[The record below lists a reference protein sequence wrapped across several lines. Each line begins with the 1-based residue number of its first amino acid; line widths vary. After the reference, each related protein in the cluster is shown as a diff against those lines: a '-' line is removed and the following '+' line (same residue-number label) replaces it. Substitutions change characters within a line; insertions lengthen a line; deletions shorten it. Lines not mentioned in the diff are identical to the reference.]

1 MAENSDSR
9 DSDNSWV
16 IAGSGGFPVE
26 TVGPELGAAT
36 QTPADEE
43 PAGHTLPKGHHTE
56 ASASPG
62 KKSEGSQLNTS
73 PSPEEAEFK
82 VDPQRGD
89 QVTPEPALCSAKYI
103 DSELNQYNRPT
114 SQTACFSAAGWTCT
128 DPAPAAPFPLSCDSE
143 EYPRETPS
151 PAASPR
157 PGALG
162 DEAPEIQA
170 QEGPGSKGPK
180 LGSDTNTPG
189 SAPTGRAGEPQ
200 EEGSSGEDDAEG
212 LRRQQPQDSRQAPWG
227 PAERRGAEAAS
238 DGESG
243 LSVNSCLLGVLAL
256 LGIGL
261 LAFSG
266 AIYDPGDGPMDPGDI
281 PDGEQQP
288 LAAGVKDWL
297 QQPPLD
303 TAGDPQSLH
312 SMSLLLDKL
321 AKENQDIR
329 LMQAELQA
337 QKDELQALLQKSE
350 GEKASVGSQQQS
362 LAGEN
367 ARLHQALQQAAEAHR
382 SAQAE
387 LRELREQLQGLER
400 EGAAETPRPSEG
412 LAAERPHEEQLL
424 PQELARQRGLL
435 GSVRREL
442 EEALQRAQGSGG
454 TEQLLV
460 QLAGVEQR
468 LAQELQRA
476 ESWEQT
482 DSGGRGGEG
491 RGATEPSR
499 PPWLEPP
506 KADKKEG
513 GWHKRQETREER
525 RRRHGD
531 PGGRERREQDGA
543 KPPKRQEQ
551 PEPHRRQGLRD
562 TKPAKDQNGQR
573 RAGGGKGALQG
584 PHEHNVFWE
593 PPRLQRYRAPQGCTG
608 VADCA
613 RQEGLELFG
622 AELAPV
628 QKGQFLQLLQG
639 YMAGLGWGQHYAGL
653 AARLDGAFASDGTFA
668 HDHLR
673 FRHFVEDVE
682 ELLEEL
688 AEQEQG
694 DEEAADDFEEYVL
707 RHYGGDG
714 FARKERA
721 RRRAKQQSKE
731 RHGHGPRG
739 KENSPPDK
747 G

>member
-16 IAGSGGFPVE
+16 IAGSEGLPVE
-26 TVGPELGAAT
+26 TVGPELGTVA
-36 QTPADEE
+36 QTPVDEE
-43 PAGHTLPKGHHTE
+43 PGRHALPQGHSAEDVHTAG
-56 ASASPG
+56 ASPG
-62 KKSEGSQLNTS
+62 RKSEGSQLNMS
-73 PSPEEAEFK
+73 PGLEEAEFK
-82 VDPQRGD
+82 
-89 QVTPEPALCSAKYI
+89 
-103 DSELNQYNRPT
+103 
-114 SQTACFSAAGWTCT
+114 
-128 DPAPAAPFPLSCDSE
+128 DSE
-143 EYPRETPS
+143 ECPQETPS

-157 PGALG
+157 PGAPG
-162 DEAPEIQA
+162 REAPEIPT
-170 QEGPGSKGPK
+170 QEGPGSEDPE

-189 SAPTGRAGEPQ
+189 SAPTGRAGEPP
-200 EEGSSGEDDAEG
+200 EEVSSSEDDAEG
-212 LRRQQPQDSRQAPWG
+212 LRRRQLRDSHRAPCG
-227 PAERRGAEAAS
+227 PAERRGAEAAG

-256 LGIGL
+256 LGVGL

-266 AIYDPGDGPMDPGDI
+266 AIYDPGDGPTESMDPGDI
-281 PDGEQQP
+281 PDGEPQP
-288 LAAGVKDWL
+288 LAAGAKDWL
-297 QQPPLD
+297 PQPPLD
-303 TAGDPQSLH
+303 PAGDHQSLH

-350 GEKASVGSQQQS
+350 GEKASAGSQQQS

-367 ARLHQALQQAAEAHR
+367 VRLHQALQQAAEAHR

-387 LRELREQLQGLER
+387 LQVLREQLQGLER
-400 EGAAETPRPSEG
+400 EGAAETPRPQ
-412 LAAERPHEEQLL
+412 EEQLL
-424 PQELARQRGLL
+424 HQELAKQRGLL
-435 GSVRREL
+435 GSVWREL
-442 EEALQRAQGSGG
+442 EGALQRARGSGG
-454 TEQLLV
+454 MEQLRV
-460 QLAGVEQR
+460 ELAGVEQR
-468 LAQELQRA
+468 VAQELQRV
-476 ESWEQT
+476 ESWEQNY
-482 DSGGRGGEG
+482 SEGRGGEG

-499 PPWLEPP
+499 PPRQEPP

-513 GWHKRQETREER
+513 GWHKRPEAREER

-531 PGGRERREQDGA
+531 PGGREQDGA
-543 KPPKRQEQ
+543 KRPKRREQ
-551 PEPHRRQGLRD
+551 PEPHSRQEPRD

-573 RAGGGKGALQG
+573 RAGGGKGALRG
-584 PHEHNVFWE
+584 SHEHNVFWE
-593 PPRLQRYRAPQGCTG
+593 PPRLQRYRAPQGCAG

-653 AARLDGAFASDGTFA
+653 AAQLDGAFASDGTFA
-668 HDHLR
+668 HDRLR

-714 FARKERA
+714 FTKKERE

-731 RHGHGPRG
+731 LRGHGPPRDRDGHRG

>member
-1 MAENSDSR
+1 MAENADLR

-16 IAGSGGFPVE
+16 ITGSEGLPVE
-26 TVGPELGAAT
+26 TVGPELDTVT

-43 PAGHTLPKGHHTE
+43 PAGHTLPKGHSTEDVHT
-56 ASASPG
+56 G
-62 KKSEGSQLNTS
+62 RKREGSQLNTS
-73 PSPEEAEFK
+73 PGPEEAEFK
-82 VDPQRGD
+82 
-89 QVTPEPALCSAKYI
+89 
-103 DSELNQYNRPT
+103 
-114 SQTACFSAAGWTCT
+114 
-128 DPAPAAPFPLSCDSE
+128 DSE
-143 EYPRETPS
+143 ECPQETLS
-151 PAASPR
+151 LAASPR
-157 PGALG
+157 PGAPG
-162 DEAPEIQA
+162 HEVPEIQA
-170 QEGPGSKGPK
+170 QDGPGSEDPE
-180 LGSDTNTPG
+180 LGSDTNTLG
-189 SAPTGRAGEPQ
+189 SVSSGRAGEPL
-200 EEGSSGEDDAEG
+200 EEVSSSEDDAEG
-212 LRRQQPQDSRQAPWG
+212 LHQQQLRDSHRAPCG
-227 PAERRGAEAAS
+227 PAECRGAEAAG

-256 LGIGL
+256 LGVGL

-266 AIYDPGDGPMDPGDI
+266 PTESMDPGDI

-288 LAAGVKDWL
+288 LALGVKDWL

-303 TAGDPQSLH
+303 PAGDPQSLH

-350 GEKASVGSQQQS
+350 GEKALAGSQQQS

-387 LRELREQLQGLER
+387 LQVLREQLQGLEQ
-400 EGAAETPRPSEG
+400 EGAAETPR
-412 LAAERPHEEQLL
+412 AAPELPHEEQLL
-424 PQELARQRGLL
+424 FQELAKQRGLL

-442 EEALQRAQGSGG
+442 EGVLQRAQGSGRM
-454 TEQLLV
+454 EQLRV
-460 QLAGVEQR
+460 ELAGLEQQ
-468 LAQELQRA
+468 LAQELQRV
-476 ESWEQT
+476 ESWEQNY
-482 DSGGRGGEG
+482 SKGRSGEG

-499 PPWLEPP
+499 PRRQEPP
-506 KADKKEG
+506 KTDKKEG
-513 GWHKRQETREER
+513 GWHKRSEAREER
-525 RRRHGD
+525 RRQDGD
-531 PGGRERREQDGA
+531 PGGREQDAA
-543 KPPKRQEQ
+543 KHPKRREQ
-551 PEPHRRQGLRD
+551 PEPHRRQGPRD

-573 RAGGGKGALQG
+573 RAGGGKAALRG
-584 PHEHNVFWE
+584 PHEHNIFWE
-593 PPRLQRYRAPQGCTG
+593 PLQLQRYRVPQGCTG
-608 VADCA
+608 VAGCA

-628 QKGQFLQLLQG
+628 QKGQFLQLLQS
-639 YMAGLGWGQHYAGL
+639 YMAGLDWGQHFAGV
-653 AARLDGAFASDGTFA
+653 AAWLDGAFASDGTFA
-668 HDHLR
+668 HDRLR

-714 FARKERA
+714 FTKKESE
-721 RRRAKQQSKE
+721 RRRAKQRSKQL
-731 RHGHGPRG
+731 HGHGPLRDRDGHRG

>member
-43 PAGHTLPKGHHTE
+43 PAGHTVPKGHHTE

-73 PSPEEAEFK
+73 PCPEEAEFK
-82 VDPQRGD
+82 
-89 QVTPEPALCSAKYI
+89 
-103 DSELNQYNRPT
+103 
-114 SQTACFSAAGWTCT
+114 
-128 DPAPAAPFPLSCDSE
+128 DSE

-162 DEAPEIQA
+162 HEASEIQA
-170 QEGPGSKGPK
+170 QEGPGSEGPK
-180 LGSDTNTPG
+180 LGSDTNTSG

-200 EEGSSGEDDAEG
+200 EEGSSSEDDAAG
-212 LRRQQPQDSRQAPWG
+212 LRWQQPQDSRQAPWG
-227 PAERRGAEAAS
+227 PAERRGAQAAS

-243 LSVNSCLLGVLAL
+243 LRVNSCLLGVLAL

-266 AIYDPGDGPMDPGDI
+266 AIYDPGDGPIESMDPRDI

-367 ARLHQALQQAAEAHR
+367 ARLQQALQQAAEAHR

-387 LRELREQLQGLER
+387 LRALREQLQGLEQG
-400 EGAAETPRPSEG
+400 GAAETPRPREG
-412 LAAERPHEEQLL
+412 LGAERPPEEQLL

-454 TEQLLV
+454 T
-460 QLAGVEQR
+460 
-468 LAQELQRA
+468 
-476 ESWEQT
+476 
-482 DSGGRGGEG
+482 
-491 RGATEPSR
+491 GAAA
-499 PPWLEPP
+499 
-506 KADKKEG
+506 ADRKEG
-513 GWHKRQETREER
+513 GWHKRQETRAER

-562 TKPAKDQNGQR
+562 ARPAKDQNGQR

-593 PPRLQRYRAPQGCTG
+593 PPRLQRYRAPQGCSG
-608 VADCA
+608 GAGCA
-613 RQEGLELFG
+613 RHEGLELLG
-622 AELAPV
+622 AELASV
-628 QKGQFLQLLQG
+628 QRGQFLRLLKG
-639 YMAGLGWGQHYAGL
+639 YMAGLGWGQHFSGL
-653 AARLDGAFASDGTFA
+653 AARLDGAFA
-668 HDHLR
+668 HDHPR
-673 FRHFVEDVE
+673 FRHVVEE
-682 ELLEEL
+682 LAELLEEL

-707 RHYGGDG
+707 QRYGGDG

-721 RRRAKQQSKE
+721 RRRATQQSKE
-731 RHGHGPRG
+731 RRGHGPPRDRDGPRG

>member
-43 PAGHTLPKGHHTE
+43 PAGHSVPKGHHTE

-73 PSPEEAEFK
+73 PCPEEAEFK
-82 VDPQRGD
+82 
-89 QVTPEPALCSAKYI
+89 
-103 DSELNQYNRPT
+103 
-114 SQTACFSAAGWTCT
+114 
-128 DPAPAAPFPLSCDSE
+128 DSE

-151 PAASPR
+151 SAASPR

-162 DEAPEIQA
+162 HEAPEIQA
-170 QEGPGSKGPK
+170 QEGPRSEGPK

-200 EEGSSGEDDAEG
+200 EEGSSSEDDAPG
-212 LRRQQPQDSRQAPWG
+212 LRRQQPQDSRQALWG
-227 PAERRGAEAAS
+227 PAECRGAEAAS

-243 LSVNSCLLGVLAL
+243 LRVNSCLLGVLAL

-266 AIYDPGDGPMDPGDI
+266 AIYDPGDGPIESMDPRDI

-387 LRELREQLQGLER
+387 LRELREQLQGLEQ
-400 EGAAETPRPSEG
+400 EGAAETLRPREG
-412 LAAERPHEEQLL
+412 LAAERPPEEQLL

-454 TEQLLV
+454 TERLRAE
-460 QLAGVEQR
+460 LAGVEQR

-482 DSGGRGGEG
+482 DGGGRGGEG

-506 KADKKEG
+506 KADRKEG
-513 GWHKRQETREER
+513 GWHKRQETRAER

-543 KPPKRQEQ
+543 KPPKRQ
-551 PEPHRRQGLRD
+551 GLRD
-562 TKPAKDQNGQR
+562 ARLAKNQNGQR

-593 PPRLQRYRAPQGCTG
+593 PPRLQRYRAPQGC
-608 VADCA
+608 A
-613 RQEGLELFG
+613 RQEGLELLG
-622 AELAPV
+622 AELASV
-628 QKGQFLQLLQG
+628 QQGQFLRLLKG
-639 YMAGLGWGQHYAGL
+639 YMAGLGWGQHFSGL
-653 AARLDGAFASDGTFA
+653 AAQLDGAFA
-668 HDHLR
+668 HDHPR
-673 FRHFVEDVE
+673 FRHVVE
-682 ELLEEL
+682 ELAELL

-707 RHYGGDG
+707 QRCGGDG

-731 RHGHGPRG
+731 RRGHGPPRDRDGPRG

>member
-1 MAENSDSR
+1 MSCASWESPGWDLGCPGTGAGMAENWDSR

-16 IAGSGGFPVE
+16 IAGSEGLPVE
-26 TVGPELGAAT
+26 TVGPELATVT

-43 PAGHTLPKGHHTE
+43 PAGHALPKGHSAEDVHL
-56 ASASPG
+56 AGASPG
-62 KKSEGSQLNTS
+62 RKSEGSQLNTS
-73 PSPEEAEFK
+73 LGPEEAEFK
-82 VDPQRGD
+82 
-89 QVTPEPALCSAKYI
+89 
-103 DSELNQYNRPT
+103 
-114 SQTACFSAAGWTCT
+114 
-128 DPAPAAPFPLSCDSE
+128 DSE
-143 EYPRETPS
+143 ECPQETLS
-151 PAASPR
+151 LAASPR
-157 PGALG
+157 PGAPG
-162 DEAPEIQA
+162 HEAPETQA
-170 QEGPGSKGPK
+170 QEGPGSEDPE
-180 LGSDTNTPG
+180 LGSDTNTLG
-189 SAPTGRAGEPQ
+189 AAPTGRAGEPL
-200 EEGSSGEDDAEG
+200 EEVSSSEDDAEG
-212 LRRQQPQDSRQAPWG
+212 LHQQQLRDSHRAPCG
-227 PAERRGAEAAS
+227 PAERRGAEAAG

-256 LGIGL
+256 LGVGL

-266 AIYDPGDGPMDPGDI
+266 AIYDPGDGPTESTDPRDI

-303 TAGDPQSLH
+303 PAGDPQSLH

-321 AKENQDIR
+321 AKENQGIR

-337 QKDELQALLQKSE
+337 QKDELQDLLQKSE
-350 GEKASVGSQQQS
+350 GEKASAGSQQQS

-387 LRELREQLQGLER
+387 LQVLREQLQGLEQ
-400 EGAAETPRPSEG
+400 EGVAETPRVAP
-412 LAAERPHEEQLL
+412 ERPHEEQLL
-424 PQELARQRGLL
+424 HQELAKQRGLL

-442 EEALQRAQGSGG
+442 EGALQRAQGSGG
-454 TEQLLV
+454 MEQLRV
-460 QLAGVEQR
+460 ELAGLEQR
-468 LAQELQRA
+468 LAQELQRV
-476 ESWEQT
+476 ESWEQNY
-482 DSGGRGGEG
+482 SKGRSGEG

-499 PPWLEPP
+499 PPRQEPP

-513 GWHKRQETREER
+513 GWHKRPEAREER

-531 PGGRERREQDGA
+531 PGGREQDGA
-543 KPPKRQEQ
+543 KPPKRREEQ
-551 PEPHRRQGLRD
+551 PEPHRRQGPRD

-573 RAGGGKGALQG
+573 RASGGKAALHG

-608 VADCA
+608 VAGCA

-622 AELAPV
+622 TELVPV

-639 YMAGLGWGQHYAGL
+639 YMARLGWGQHFAGL

-668 HDHLR
+668 HDRLR

-714 FARKERA
+714 FTKKESE
-721 RRRAKQQSKE
+721 RRRAKQQSKQL
-731 RHGHGPRG
+731 HGHGPPRDRDGLRG
-739 KENSPPDK
+739 KNSPPDK

>member
-1 MAENSDSR
+1 MAENSDAR

-16 IAGSGGFPVE
+16 IAGSEGLPVE
-26 TVGPELGAAT
+26 TVGPELGPVT

-43 PAGHTLPKGHHTE
+43 PAGHALPKGHSAEDVHTAG
-56 ASASPG
+56 ASRG
-62 KKSEGSQLNTS
+62 RKSEGSQLNMF
-73 PSPEEAEFK
+73 PGPEEAEFK
-82 VDPQRGD
+82 
-89 QVTPEPALCSAKYI
+89 
-103 DSELNQYNRPT
+103 
-114 SQTACFSAAGWTCT
+114 
-128 DPAPAAPFPLSCDSE
+128 DSE
-143 EYPRETPS
+143 ECPQETPS

-157 PGALG
+157 PAAPGR
-162 DEAPEIQA
+162 ETPEIQA
-170 QEGPGSKGPK
+170 QEGPGSEDPE

-189 SAPTGRAGEPQ
+189 SAPTGRAEEPP
-200 EEGSSGEDDAEG
+200 EEGSSSEDDAEG
-212 LRRQQPQDSRQAPWG
+212 LRRRQLRDSHRAPCG
-227 PAERRGAEAAS
+227 PAERHGAEAAG
-238 DGESG
+238 DRESG
-243 LSVNSCLLGVLAL
+243 LSVNSCLLGMLAL

-266 AIYDPGDGPMDPGDI
+266 AIYDPGDGPMESTDPGDI

-303 TAGDPQSLH
+303 LAGEPQSLH

-350 GEKASVGSQQQS
+350 GEKASAGSQQQS

-387 LRELREQLQGLER
+387 LQVLREQLQGLER
-400 EGAAETPRPSEG
+400 EGAAETPGPRDG

-424 PQELARQRGLL
+424 HQELAEQRGLL

-442 EEALQRAQGSGG
+442 EGALQRARGSGG
-454 TEQLLV
+454 MEQLRV
-460 QLAGVEQR
+460 ELAGVEQR
-468 LAQELQRA
+468 LAQELQRV
-476 ESWEQT
+476 ESWEQNY
-482 DSGGRGGEG
+482 SEGRGGEG

-499 PPWLEPP
+499 PPRQEPP

-513 GWHKRQETREER
+513 GLHKRPEAREER

-531 PGGRERREQDGA
+531 PGGREQDGA
-543 KPPKRQEQ
+543 KHPKRREQ
-551 PEPHRRQGLRD
+551 PEPHRHQGPRD
-562 TKPAKDQNGQR
+562 AKPAKDQNGQR
-573 RAGGGKGALQG
+573 RAGGGKGARRG

-608 VADCA
+608 VAGCA

-628 QKGQFLQLLQG
+628 QKGPFLQLLQG

-653 AARLDGAFASDGTFA
+653 AARLHGAFASDGTFA
-668 HDHLR
+668 HDRLR

-714 FARKERA
+714 FTKKERE
-721 RRRAKQQSKE
+721 RRRAKQQSKQLPG
-731 RHGHGPRG
+731 HGPPRDRDGPRG

>member
-43 PAGHTLPKGHHTE
+43 PAGHSVPKGHHTE

-73 PSPEEAEFK
+73 PCPEEAEFK
-82 VDPQRGD
+82 
-89 QVTPEPALCSAKYI
+89 
-103 DSELNQYNRPT
+103 
-114 SQTACFSAAGWTCT
+114 
-128 DPAPAAPFPLSCDSE
+128 DSE

-151 PAASPR
+151 SAASPR

-162 DEAPEIQA
+162 HEAPEIQA
-170 QEGPGSKGPK
+170 QEGPRSEGPK

-189 SAPTGRAGEPQ
+189 SAPTGRAG
-200 EEGSSGEDDAEG
+200 
-212 LRRQQPQDSRQAPWG
+212 
-227 PAERRGAEAAS
+227 
-238 DGESG
+238 
-243 LSVNSCLLGVLAL
+243 
-256 LGIGL
+256 
-261 LAFSG
+261 
-266 AIYDPGDGPMDPGDI
+266 AIYDPGDGPIESMDPRDI

-387 LRELREQLQGLER
+387 LRELREQLQGLEQ
-400 EGAAETPRPSEG
+400 EGAAETPRPREG
-412 LAAERPHEEQLL
+412 LAAERPPEEQLL

-454 TEQLLV
+454 TERLRAE
-460 QLAGVEQR
+460 LAGVEQR

-482 DSGGRGGEG
+482 DGGGRGGEG

-506 KADKKEG
+506 KADRKEG
-513 GWHKRQETREER
+513 GWHKRQETRAER

-543 KPPKRQEQ
+543 KPPKRQ
-551 PEPHRRQGLRD
+551 GLRD
-562 TKPAKDQNGQR
+562 ARPAKDQNGQR

-593 PPRLQRYRAPQGCTG
+593 PPRLQRYRAPQGC
-608 VADCA
+608 A
-613 RQEGLELFG
+613 RQEGLELLG
-622 AELAPV
+622 AELASV
-628 QKGQFLQLLQG
+628 QQGQFLRLLKG
-639 YMAGLGWGQHYAGL
+639 YMAGLGWGQHFSGL
-653 AARLDGAFASDGTFA
+653 AAQLDGAFA
-668 HDHLR
+668 HDHPR
-673 FRHFVEDVE
+673 FRHVVE
-682 ELLEEL
+682 ELAELL

-707 RHYGGDG
+707 QRCGGDG

-721 RRRAKQQSKE
+721 QRRAKQQSKE
-731 RHGHGPRG
+731 RRGHGPPRDRDGPRG

>member
-1 MAENSDSR
+1 MAENLDSR

-43 PAGHTLPKGHHTE
+43 PSGHTLPKGHHTE

-82 VDPQRGD
+82 
-89 QVTPEPALCSAKYI
+89 
-103 DSELNQYNRPT
+103 
-114 SQTACFSAAGWTCT
+114 
-128 DPAPAAPFPLSCDSE
+128 DSE

-162 DEAPEIQA
+162 HEAPEIQA
-170 QEGPGSKGPK
+170 QEGPGSE

-189 SAPTGRAGEPQ
+189 SAPTGRAGPM
-200 EEGSSGEDDAEG
+200 
-212 LRRQQPQDSRQAPWG
+212 
-227 PAERRGAEAAS
+227 
-238 DGESG
+238 ES
-243 LSVNSCLLGVLAL
+243 
-256 LGIGL
+256 
-261 LAFSG
+261 
-266 AIYDPGDGPMDPGDI
+266 MDPGDI

-303 TAGDPQSLH
+303 MAGDPQSLH

-337 QKDELQALLQKSE
+337 QKDELEALLQKSE

-400 EGAAETPRPSEG
+400 EGKAETPRPREG

-454 TEQLLV
+454 TEQLRV
-460 QLAGVEQR
+460 ELAGIEQR

-543 KPPKRQEQ
+543 KPPKRQ
-551 PEPHRRQGLRD
+551 GLRD

-584 PHEHNVFWE
+584 PHEHNAFWE

-639 YMAGLGWGQHYAGL
+639 YMAGLGWGQHYVGL

-688 AEQEQG
+688 AEREQG

-731 RHGHGPRG
+731 RHGHGPPRDRDGPRG

>member
-16 IAGSGGFPVE
+16 IAGSEGLPVE
-26 TVGPELGAAT
+26 TVGPELGT
-36 QTPADEE
+36 VIQTPADEE
-43 PAGHTLPKGHHTE
+43 PAGHTLPKGHSTEDVHT
-56 ASASPG
+56 G
-62 KKSEGSQLNTS
+62 RKSEGSQLNMS
-73 PSPEEAEFK
+73 PGPEEAEFK
-82 VDPQRGD
+82 
-89 QVTPEPALCSAKYI
+89 
-103 DSELNQYNRPT
+103 
-114 SQTACFSAAGWTCT
+114 
-128 DPAPAAPFPLSCDSE
+128 DSE
-143 EYPRETPS
+143 ECPQETLS
-151 PAASPR
+151 LAASPR
-157 PGALG
+157 PGAQG
-162 DEAPEIQA
+162 HEAPEIQA
-170 QEGPGSKGPK
+170 QDGPGSEDPE
-180 LGSDTNTPG
+180 LGSDTNTLG
-189 SAPTGRAGEPQ
+189 SAPSGRAGEPP
-200 EEGSSGEDDAEG
+200 EEVSSSEDDAEG
-212 LRRQQPQDSRQAPWG
+212 LQQRQLRDSHRAPCG
-227 PAERRGAEAAS
+227 PAERRGAEAAG

-256 LGIGL
+256 LGVGL
-261 LAFSG
+261 LTFSG
-266 AIYDPGDGPMDPGDI
+266 PTESMDPGDI

-303 TAGDPQSLH
+303 SAGDPQSLH

-350 GEKASVGSQQQS
+350 GEKASAGSQQQS

-387 LRELREQLQGLER
+387 LQVLREQLQGLEQ
-400 EGAAETPRPSEG
+400 EGAAETPR
-412 LAAERPHEEQLL
+412 AAPELPHEEQLL
-424 PQELARQRGLL
+424 HQELAKQRGLL
-435 GSVRREL
+435 GSMRREL
-442 EEALQRAQGSGG
+442 EGALQRAQGSGG
-454 TEQLLV
+454 MEQLRV
-460 QLAGVEQR
+460 ELAGLEQQ
-468 LAQELQRA
+468 LAQELQRV
-476 ESWEQT
+476 ESWEQNY
-482 DSGGRGGEG
+482 SKGSSGEG
-491 RGATEPSR
+491 RGATDPFR
-499 PPWLEPP
+499 PRRQEPP
-506 KADKKEG
+506 KTDKKEG
-513 GWHKRQETREER
+513 RWHKRSEAKEER
-525 RRRHGD
+525 RRQHGD
-531 PGGRERREQDGA
+531 PGEREQDGA
-543 KPPKRQEQ
+543 KHPKRREQ
-551 PEPHRRQGLRD
+551 PEPHRRQGPRD

-573 RAGGGKGALQG
+573 RAGGGKAALHG

-608 VADCA
+608 VAGCA

-639 YMAGLGWGQHYAGL
+639 YMAGLGWGQHFAGV

-668 HDHLR
+668 HDRLR

-694 DEEAADDFEEYVL
+694 HEEAADDFEEYVL
-707 RHYGGDG
+707 QHYGGEG
-714 FARKERA
+714 FTKKESE
-721 RRRAKQQSKE
+721 RRQAKQRSKQL
-731 RHGHGPRG
+731 HGHGPLRDRDGHRG

>member
-9 DSDNSWV
+9 DSDNSW
-16 IAGSGGFPVE
+16 GFPVE

-43 PAGHTLPKGHHTE
+43 PAGHSVPKGHHTE

-73 PSPEEAEFK
+73 PCPEEAEFK
-82 VDPQRGD
+82 
-89 QVTPEPALCSAKYI
+89 
-103 DSELNQYNRPT
+103 
-114 SQTACFSAAGWTCT
+114 
-128 DPAPAAPFPLSCDSE
+128 DSE

-151 PAASPR
+151 SAASPR

-162 DEAPEIQA
+162 HEAPEIQA
-170 QEGPGSKGPK
+170 QEGPRSEGPK

-200 EEGSSGEDDAEG
+200 EEGSSSEDDAPG

-227 PAERRGAEAAS
+227 PAECRGAEAAS

-243 LSVNSCLLGVLAL
+243 LRVNSCLLGVLAL

-266 AIYDPGDGPMDPGDI
+266 AIYDPGDGPIESMDPRDI

-387 LRELREQLQGLER
+387 LRELREQLQGLEQ
-400 EGAAETPRPSEG
+400 EGAAETPRPREG
-412 LAAERPHEEQLL
+412 LAAERPPEEQLL

-454 TEQLLV
+454 TERLRAE
-460 QLAGVEQR
+460 LAGVEQR

-482 DSGGRGGEG
+482 DGGGRGGEG

-506 KADKKEG
+506 KADRKEG
-513 GWHKRQETREER
+513 GWHKRQETRAER

-543 KPPKRQEQ
+543 KPPKRQ
-551 PEPHRRQGLRD
+551 GLRD
-562 TKPAKDQNGQR
+562 ARPAKDQNGQR

-593 PPRLQRYRAPQGCTG
+593 PPRLQRYRAPQGC
-608 VADCA
+608 A
-613 RQEGLELFG
+613 RQEGLELLG
-622 AELAPV
+622 AELASV
-628 QKGQFLQLLQG
+628 QQGQFLRLLKG
-639 YMAGLGWGQHYAGL
+639 YMAGLGWGQHFSGL
-653 AARLDGAFASDGTFA
+653 AAQLDGAFA
-668 HDHLR
+668 HDHPR
-673 FRHFVEDVE
+673 FRHVVE
-682 ELLEEL
+682 ELAELL

-707 RHYGGDG
+707 QRCGGDG

-721 RRRAKQQSKE
+721 QRRAKQQSKE
-731 RHGHGPRG
+731 RRGHGPPRDRDGPRG

>member
-1 MAENSDSR
+1 MAENADLR

-16 IAGSGGFPVE
+16 ITGSEGLPVE
-26 TVGPELGAAT
+26 TVGPELDTVT

-43 PAGHTLPKGHHTE
+43 PAGHTLPKGHSTEDVHT
-56 ASASPG
+56 G
-62 KKSEGSQLNTS
+62 TKREGSQLNTS
-73 PSPEEAEFK
+73 PGPEEAEFK
-82 VDPQRGD
+82 
-89 QVTPEPALCSAKYI
+89 
-103 DSELNQYNRPT
+103 
-114 SQTACFSAAGWTCT
+114 
-128 DPAPAAPFPLSCDSE
+128 DSE
-143 EYPRETPS
+143 ECPQETLS
-151 PAASPR
+151 LAASPR
-157 PGALG
+157 PGAPG
-162 DEAPEIQA
+162 HEVPEIQA
-170 QEGPGSKGPK
+170 QDGPGSEDPE
-180 LGSDTNTPG
+180 LGSDTNTLG
-189 SAPTGRAGEPQ
+189 SVSSGRAGEPL
-200 EEGSSGEDDAEG
+200 EEVSSSEDDAEG
-212 LRRQQPQDSRQAPWG
+212 LHQQQLRDSHRAPCG
-227 PAERRGAEAAS
+227 PAECRGAEAAG

-256 LGIGL
+256 LGVGL

-266 AIYDPGDGPMDPGDI
+266 PTESMDPGDI

-288 LAAGVKDWL
+288 LALGVKDWL

-303 TAGDPQSLH
+303 PAGDPQSLH

-350 GEKASVGSQQQS
+350 GEKALAGSQQQS

-387 LRELREQLQGLER
+387 LQVLREQLQGLEQ
-400 EGAAETPRPSEG
+400 EGAAETPR
-412 LAAERPHEEQLL
+412 AAPELPHEEQLL
-424 PQELARQRGLL
+424 FQELAKQRGLL

-442 EEALQRAQGSGG
+442 EGVLQRAQGSGRM
-454 TEQLLV
+454 EQLRV
-460 QLAGVEQR
+460 ELAGLEQQ
-468 LAQELQRA
+468 LAQELQRV
-476 ESWEQT
+476 ESWEQNY
-482 DSGGRGGEG
+482 SKGRSGEG

-499 PPWLEPP
+499 PRRQEPP
-506 KADKKEG
+506 KTDKKEG
-513 GWHKRQETREER
+513 GWHKRSEAREER
-525 RRRHGD
+525 RRQDGD
-531 PGGRERREQDGA
+531 PGGREQDAA
-543 KPPKRQEQ
+543 KHPKRREQ
-551 PEPHRRQGLRD
+551 PEPHRRQGPRD

-573 RAGGGKGALQG
+573 RAGGGKAALRG
-584 PHEHNVFWE
+584 PHEHNIFWE
-593 PPRLQRYRAPQGCTG
+593 PLQLQRYRVPQGCTG
-608 VADCA
+608 VAGCA

-628 QKGQFLQLLQG
+628 QKGQFLQLLQS
-639 YMAGLGWGQHYAGL
+639 YMAGLDWGQHFAGV
-653 AARLDGAFASDGTFA
+653 AAWLDGAFASDGTFA
-668 HDHLR
+668 HDRLR

-714 FARKERA
+714 FTKKESE
-721 RRRAKQQSKE
+721 RRRAKQRSKQL
-731 RHGHGPRG
+731 HGHGPLRDRDGHRG

>member
-1 MAENSDSR
+1 MAENLDSR

-43 PAGHTLPKGHHTE
+43 PSGHTLPKGHHTE

-82 VDPQRGD
+82 
-89 QVTPEPALCSAKYI
+89 
-103 DSELNQYNRPT
+103 
-114 SQTACFSAAGWTCT
+114 
-128 DPAPAAPFPLSCDSE
+128 DSE

-162 DEAPEIQA
+162 HEAPEIQA
-170 QEGPGSKGPK
+170 QEGPGSE

-200 EEGSSGEDDAEG
+200 EEGSSSEDDAEG

-227 PAERRGAEAAS
+227 PAERRGAKAAS

-266 AIYDPGDGPMDPGDI
+266 PMESMDPGDI

-303 TAGDPQSLH
+303 MAGDPQSLH

-337 QKDELQALLQKSE
+337 QKDELEALLQKSE

-400 EGAAETPRPSEG
+400 EGKAETPRPREG

-454 TEQLLV
+454 TEQLRV
-460 QLAGVEQR
+460 ELAGIEQR

-543 KPPKRQEQ
+543 KPPKRQ
-551 PEPHRRQGLRD
+551 GLRD

-584 PHEHNVFWE
+584 PHEHNAFWE

-639 YMAGLGWGQHYAGL
+639 YMAGLGWGQHYVGL

-688 AEQEQG
+688 AEREQG

-731 RHGHGPRG
+731 RHGHGPPRDRDGPRG

>member
-43 PAGHTLPKGHHTE
+43 PAGHTVPKGHHTE

-73 PSPEEAEFK
+73 PCPEEAEFK
-82 VDPQRGD
+82 
-89 QVTPEPALCSAKYI
+89 
-103 DSELNQYNRPT
+103 
-114 SQTACFSAAGWTCT
+114 
-128 DPAPAAPFPLSCDSE
+128 DSE

-162 DEAPEIQA
+162 HEAPEIQA
-170 QEGPGSKGPK
+170 QEGPGSEGPK

-200 EEGSSGEDDAEG
+200 EEGSSSEDDAAG
-212 LRRQQPQDSRQAPWG
+212 LHRQQPQDSRQAPWG

-243 LSVNSCLLGVLAL
+243 LRVNSCLLGVLAL

-266 AIYDPGDGPMDPGDI
+266 AIYDPGDGPIESMDPRDI

-288 LAAGVKDWL
+288 LAAGMKDWL

-387 LRELREQLQGLER
+387 LRELREQLQGLEQ
-400 EGAAETPRPSEG
+400 EGAAQTPRPREG
-412 LAAERPHEEQLL
+412 LAAERPPEEQLL

-454 TEQLLV
+454 TERLRV
-460 QLAGVEQR
+460 ELASVEQR

-506 KADKKEG
+506 KADRKEG
-513 GWHKRQETREER
+513 GWHKRQETRAER

-562 TKPAKDQNGQR
+562 ARPAKDQNGQR
-573 RAGGGKGALQG
+573 RAGGGKGACQR

-608 VADCA
+608 VAGCA

-622 AELAPV
+622 AELASV
-628 QKGQFLQLLQG
+628 QKGQFLRLLKG
-639 YMAGLGWGQHYAGL
+639 YMARLGWGQHFAGL
-653 AARLDGAFASDGTFA
+653 AARLDARLDGAFA

-673 FRHFVEDVE
+673 FRHVVEEVE

-694 DEEAADDFEEYVL
+694 NEEAADDFEEYVL
-707 RHYGGDG
+707 QRYGGDG

-731 RHGHGPRG
+731 RRGHGPPRDRDGPRG

>member
-16 IAGSGGFPVE
+16 IAGSEGLPME
-26 TVGPELGAAT
+26 TVGPELGTVT
-36 QTPADEE
+36 QTPVDEE
-43 PAGHTLPKGHHTE
+43 PAGHALPKGHSTEDVHT

-62 KKSEGSQLNTS
+62 RKSEGSQLNMS
-73 PSPEEAEFK
+73 PGPEEAEFK
-82 VDPQRGD
+82 
-89 QVTPEPALCSAKYI
+89 
-103 DSELNQYNRPT
+103 
-114 SQTACFSAAGWTCT
+114 
-128 DPAPAAPFPLSCDSE
+128 DSE
-143 EYPRETPS
+143 ECPQETLS

-157 PGALG
+157 PGAPG
-162 DEAPEIQA
+162 REVPEIQA
-170 QEGPGSKGPK
+170 QEGPGSEDAE

-189 SAPTGRAGEPQ
+189 SAPTGRAGEPL
-200 EEGSSGEDDAEG
+200 EEVSSSEDDAEG
-212 LRRQQPQDSRQAPWG
+212 LRRRQLRDSNRAPCG
-227 PAERRGAEAAS
+227 PAERRGAEAAG

-256 LGIGL
+256 LGVGL

-266 AIYDPGDGPMDPGDI
+266 AIYDPGDGPTESMDPGDI
-281 PDGEQQP
+281 PDGQQQP

-303 TAGDPQSLH
+303 PAGDSQSLH

-350 GEKASVGSQQQS
+350 GEKASAGSQQQS

-367 ARLHQALQQAAEAHR
+367 ARLHQALQHAAEAHR

-387 LRELREQLQGLER
+387 LQVLREQLRGLER
-400 EGAAETPRPSEG
+400 EGAAETPRPREG

-424 PQELARQRGLL
+424 HQELAKQRGLL
-435 GSVRREL
+435 GSMRREL
-442 EEALQRAQGSGG
+442 EGALQRARGSGG
-454 TEQLLV
+454 MEQLRV
-460 QLAGVEQR
+460 ELADVEQR
-468 LAQELQRA
+468 LAQELQRV
-476 ESWEQT
+476 ESWEHNY
-482 DSGGRGGEG
+482 SEGRGGQG
-491 RGATEPSR
+491 QGATEPSR
-499 PPWLEPP
+499 PPRQEPP

-513 GWHKRQETREER
+513 GWHKRPEAREER

-531 PGGRERREQDGA
+531 LGDREQDGA
-543 KPPKRQEQ
+543 KRPKRREQ
-551 PEPHRRQGLRD
+551 PEPHSRQGPRD

-573 RAGGGKGALQG
+573 RAGIGKGVLRG

-593 PPRLQRYRAPQGCTG
+593 PPRLQRYRAPQGCVG

-653 AARLDGAFASDGTFA
+653 AARLDGAFASDGAFA
-668 HDHLR
+668 HDRLR

-707 RHYGGDG
+707 QHYGGDG
-714 FARKERA
+714 FTKKERE

-731 RHGHGPRG
+731 LRGHGPLRDRDGHRG